1 MHSFSS
7 FFPPHSIPLSLC
19 FFPLSSAYVKIELSC
34 YANVEFILWILGF
47 LPVRATRGPAG
58 YLLVW
63 NHSFL
68 LPDSSTELR
77 SDRNL
82 NFSKRSNKHFP
93 FPCFVSICILKIKKY
108 IYILLFLAINLR
120 QSGQAYCF
128 SRKNKNFNF
137 SSRSNLY
144 WKKSRL
150 NQN

>member
-93 FPCFVSICILKIKKY
+93 FPCFVSTCILKIKKY
-108 IYILLFLAINLR
+108 IHIFVSCNKFKTKRTSILFFTEE
-120 QSGQAYCF
+120 QKF
-128 SRKNKNFNF
+128 
-137 SSRSNLY
+137 
-144 WKKSRL
+144 
-150 NQN
+150 